1 MARPAL
7 NPKLP
12 LTFLILAIV
21 MRGISAEAA
30 PWDRL
35 QDQFLGKALQAADS
49 VGVEVVAL
57 PSGQVHWSHRAL
69 EPLIPAS
76 LLKIATSYAALK
88 TLGPNHRFRT
98 ALHAAAAPR
107 GGTLSGDIWL
117 KSEGDIFW
125 TVDRAATLATQLRAK
140 GIETVRGRV
149 LVDNSYFSPPSERVC
164 LDEGCEDSYN
174 PSISSSA
181 IEFNTV
187 LLRVSPSASV
197 GKPPRVEWLPRG
209 RFVQVINEARTA
221 PNKAKS
227 TLGVQLLEPDPRGNM
242 RFRLSGKL
250 PMSPAAVVEKRYSVP
265 NPSAFL
271 AAVFTSVLESS
282 GIRVEPGTTRAV
294 PPKAMPAEAKVLAE
308 DLSPTL
314 AETIHGLNRH
324 SNNFM
329 AEMLLR
335 SLGASALGPPG
346 TEAKG
351 IAAVNTV
358 LQSLGATTAA
368 CVLKT
373 GSGLSRECRM
383 SPRALSRILVSAC
396 SDPTSGPVFME
407 SLAVNGEEGTLR
419 RRLSRSAVTI
429 RGKTGT
435 LRDVVGF
442 AGYVSSPDRPS
453 YGVVILLNGVRDLR
467 KAKEAMDSFL
477 EDLALS
483 GPSPT

>member
-1 MARPAL
+1 MARPTP
-7 NPKLP
+7 NHNLP
-12 LTFLILAIV
+12 LAFLTLAIV
-21 MRGISAEAA
+21 LRGISAEAA
-30 PWDRL
+30 PWDRI
-35 QDQFLGKALQAADS
+35 QTQFLDKALQAVDS
-49 VGVEVVAL
+49 VGIEVVAL
-57 PSGQVHWSHRAL
+57 PSGQVHWSHGAL
-69 EPLIPAS
+69 EPMIPAS

-98 ALHAAAAPR
+98 ALHAAAAPQ
-107 GGTLSGDIWL
+107 GGILSSDIWL
-117 KSEGDIFW
+117 KSEGDMFW
-125 TVDRAATLATQLRAK
+125 TVDRAAGLAAQLRAK
-140 GIETVRGRV
+140 GVETVRGRV

-164 LDEGCEDSYN
+164 LDERCEDSYN
-174 PSISSSA
+174 PSISGSA

-187 LLRVSPSASV
+187 LIRVSPSTSV
-197 GKPPRVEWLPRG
+197 GKPPVVDWLPRG
-209 RFVQVINEARTA
+209 RFVQVINEAKTA
-221 PNKAKS
+221 PKKAKS
-227 TLGVQLLEPDPRGNM
+227 TLGLQPLEPDPRGSM
-242 RFRLSGKL
+242 RFRLSGRL
-250 PMSPAAVVEKRYSVP
+250 PVSPAAVVEKRYSVA

-282 GIRVEPGTTRAV
+282 GIRVEPGATR
-294 PPKAMPAEAKVLAE
+294 PDSPKTMPAEAKVLAE

-314 AETIHGLNRH
+314 AQTIHGLNRY

-351 IAAVNTV
+351 IAAVNKV

-368 CVLKT
+368 CVLKS

-383 SPRALSRILVSAC
+383 SPRTLSRILVSAY
-396 SDPTSGPVFME
+396 SDPTSGPTFME

-419 RRLSRSAVTI
+419 RRLNRSAVTI

-453 YGVVILLNGVRDLR
+453 YGVVILLNGVRDPQ
-467 KAKEAMDSFL
+467 KAKEAVDSFL
-477 EDLALS
+477 ESLALS
-483 GPSPT
+483 GPWPT

>member
-1 MARPAL
+1 LARPTPD
-7 NPKLP
+7 PKLL
-12 LTFLILAIV
+12 LTFLALAIV
-21 MRGISAEAA
+21 LRGISAEAA
-30 PWDRL
+30 SWDL
-35 QDQFLGKALQAADS
+35 IQAQFLGKASQAADGI
-49 VGVEVVAL
+49 GVEVVAL

-69 EPLIPAS
+69 EPMIPAS
-76 LLKIATSYAALK
+76 LLKIATSYTALK

-98 ALHAAAAPR
+98 ALHAAAAPQ
-107 GGTLSGDIWL
+107 GGTLSSDIWL

-125 TVDRAATLATQLRAK
+125 TVDRAAILASRLRAK
-140 GIETVRGRV
+140 GVETVRGRV

-164 LDEGCEDSYN
+164 LDDRCVDSYN
-174 PSISSSA
+174 PSISGSA

-187 LLRVSPSASV
+187 VLRVSPSASV
-197 GKPPRVEWLPRG
+197 GRPPLVEWLPRG
-209 RFVQVINEARTA
+209 RFVQIINEAKTA
-221 PNKAKS
+221 PKKDKS
-227 TLGVQLLEPDPRGNM
+227 TFGMQLLEPDPQGNM
-242 RFRLSGKL
+242 RFRLSGRL
-250 PMSPAAVVEKRYSVP
+250 PASPAAVVEKRYSVA

-271 AAVFTSVLESS
+271 AAVFTSLLEGS
-282 GIRVEPGTTRAV
+282 GIRVEPGAAGAV
-294 PPKAMPAEAKVLAE
+294 SPKVVPAEAKVLAE

-351 IAAVNTV
+351 IAVVNKV

-368 CVLKT
+368 CVLKS

-383 SPRALSRILVSAC
+383 SPRALSRILVSAY
-396 SDPTSGPVFME
+396 SDPISGPAFME

-467 KAKEAMDSFL
+467 IAKEAVDSFL
-477 EDLALS
+477 ENLALS